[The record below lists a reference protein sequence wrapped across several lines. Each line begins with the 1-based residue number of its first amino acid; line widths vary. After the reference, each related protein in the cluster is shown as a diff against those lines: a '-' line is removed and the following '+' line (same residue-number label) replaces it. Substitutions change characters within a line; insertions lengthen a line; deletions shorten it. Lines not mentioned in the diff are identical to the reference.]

1 MELTQEQNEELMQF
15 ETVQTKENKDTVGQI
30 NFAQVSLADLGTK
43 KTNTEGYQFL
53 DIGSLPLN
61 SSGNRY

>member
-1 MELTQEQNEELMQF
+1 VDEEMELTQEQNEELMQF

-43 KTNTEGYQFL
+43 KDEYRRIPVPRHRFT
-53 DIGSLPLN
+53 PLKQ
-61 SSGNRY
+61 